1 MWNANVNS
9 KPLRLAAALA
19 LPFGAA
25 VVIAC
30 GPDFPLQVLNDRA
43 GTLKAT
49 PANSFAYEA
58 AHLARSS
65 DKLQANENDGAY
77 AAPGKLSAA
86 DAADAAFMT
95 PAQRA
100 QLKAV
105 RALKDGDAAYA
116 QGADLPPAVR
126 LYAAGAVDYLAA
138 GAARARAQKRF
149 QAVLDLPRDDGDKRA
164 VWAAYMLG
172 QSHAG
177 AMSGAGN
184 KPAEERAKAT
194 QAYTL
199 ARARAAAGAPDPNG
213 LAVASYGEQA
223 RVFLVKGATPC
234 GYLDFVNATPCADDV
249 PAADLKQ
256 AIHLYAEQAARNSD
270 SGVQSLRSIAAW
282 ALSDPERAQKL
293 IDDPLSQRLL
303 VSYALARVGDMNGDD
318 ASQPAEYDIWGGGY
332 GYVDAAR
339 GAKDAR
345 VNPVLPSLVAALE
358 KQGIALIADA
368 DRVAALAYRSG
379 YYDLAQTLAD
389 RQRSALGSWVRAKL
403 ALRKGDVAT
412 AAQAYAEASKAFPQ
426 NDASVEPASLGLIK
440 AEQSVLTLS
449 RGQYVEAF
457 DQLYNVTRAGQTRE
471 KEGSLSHPLYGD
483 YSGDTWYLAERVLT
497 VDELKTYVDAHV
509 PATPVPAPPQKLPAT
524 PDKPYYEW
532 LSAHPAQLSDYL
544 RRLLARRLVRE
555 GRVAD
560 ALPYFPDDQDLRYVD
575 VDENYYTDG
584 KRTLATWRYRATAK
598 EYGDALND
606 AKHAWR
612 AVTRAEAWYKAAT
625 LARRRGMEIMGY
637 EEAPD
642 YAGLGGMLAFGI
654 GRTEV
659 REYPHG
665 DTSKAPLVKTPEQRA
680 AADLPGPFV
689 TADERK
695 RYAASESKPNVRYHY
710 RNIAADY
717 IMKAADELPPRSQ
730 AFAAVL
736 CQGAGFVYYD
746 AALAPTLYRRYV
758 KQGAAVPFSADFGQ
772 NCVEPDFKAAGRFP
786 YVQAWKKTR
795 HWVATHRAL
804 GVALLVAL
812 LAGAAALGVIAARAI
827 KRHRSE
833 QKSGPKNAEAAQD

>member
-1 MWNANVNS
+1 MHI
-9 KPLRLAAALA
+9 KHLRIAVALA
-19 LPFGAA
+19 IPFSTAI
-25 VVIAC
+25 VIAC
-30 GPDFPLQVLNDRA
+30 GPDFPPQVLDDRA

-58 AHLARSS
+58 AHLVKPTDA
-65 DKLQANENDGAY
+65 LQANEGGGASD
-77 AAPGKLSAA
+77 PSGKP
-86 DAADAAFMT
+86 DAADAAFMN
-95 PAQRA
+95 PAQLA

-116 QGADLPPAVR
+116 QGIDLPPAVR

-138 GAARARAQKRF
+138 TDSGTRAQKRF
-149 QAVLDLPRDDGDKRA
+149 QAVLDLPDKADGDKRA

-184 KPAEERAKAT
+184 KPNEERA
-194 QAYTL
+194 QAIRAYAL
-199 ARARAAAGAPDPNG
+199 ARSRAVAGALDSSG

-223 RVFLVKGATPC
+223 RMFLVNGATMC
-234 GYLDFVNATPCADDV
+234 GYLDFVNAMPCADDV
-249 PAADLKQ
+249 AAADLKQ
-256 AIHLYAEQAARNSD
+256 AVRLYAEQAARNSN
-270 SGVQSLRSIAAW
+270 SGVQSLRIIAEW

-293 IDDPLSQRLL
+293 IDDPVAQRLL
-303 VSYALARVGDMNGDD
+303 VSYALARVGDMSGAD
-318 ASQPAEYDIWGGGY
+318 ATRPAEYEVSWGGY

-339 GAKDAR
+339 GGKDAK
-345 VNPVLPSLVAALE
+345 VNPVLPSLVAALQ
-358 KQGIALIADA
+358 KRGIANLADA

-379 YYDLAQTLAD
+379 MYDLAQTLAD
-389 RQRSALGSWVRAKL
+389 KQRSALSSWVRAKL
-403 ALRKGDVAT
+403 ALRKGDAAA

-426 NDASVEPASLGLIK
+426 NDASVEPASLGLIR
-440 AEQSVLTLS
+440 AEQSVLSLS

-457 DQLYNVTRAGQTRE
+457 DQLYKVTSASQARG
-471 KEGSLSHPLYGD
+471 KDDSLSHPLYSD

-509 PATPVPAPPQKLPAT
+509 PATPVPPPPQVLPST
-524 PDKPYYEW
+524 PDKPYYDW
-532 LSAHPAQLSDYL
+532 LSAHPAQQSDYL

-555 GRVAD
+555 GRVGD
-560 ALPYFPDDQDLRYVD
+560 ALPYFPDDQDWRYVD
-575 VDENYYTDG
+575 IDENYYTDG
-584 KRTLATWRYRATAK
+584 KRTLASWRYRATAK
-598 EYGDALND
+598 EYGDALDD

-659 REYPHG
+659 LEYPRG
-665 DTSKAPLVKTPEQRA
+665 DTGKAPLVKTPEQRA

-689 TADERK
+689 TDGERK
-695 RYAASESKPNVRYHY
+695 RYAASESKPNQRYHY
-710 RNIAADY
+710 RNIAVDY
-717 IMKAADELPPRSQ
+717 VMKSADELPARSQ

-736 CQGAGFVYYD
+736 CKGTGFVYYD
-746 AALAPTLYRRYV
+746 AALAPLPYRRYV
-758 KQGAAVPFSADFGQ
+758 KEGAAVPFSADFGQ
-772 NCVEPDFKAAGRFP
+772 NCAEPDFKAAGRFP

-795 HWVATHRAL
+795 HWVATHRGAAMVTAAAVL
-804 GVALLVAL
+804 IA
-812 LAGAAALGVIAARAI
+812 AAALAAGLVRRRRRAVE
-827 KRHRSE
+827 S
-833 QKSGPKNAEAAQD
+833 

>member
-1 MWNANVNS
+1 MNI
-9 KPLRLAAALA
+9 KHLRIAVALA
-19 LPFGAA
+19 IPFSAA

-30 GPDFPLQVLNDRA
+30 GPDFPLQVLDDRA

-58 AHLARSS
+58 AHLVKPGDA
-65 DKLQANENDGAY
+65 LLANESDSTSD
-77 AAPGKLSAA
+77 PSGKP

-95 PAQRA
+95 PVQLA

-116 QGADLPPAVR
+116 QGPDLPPAVR

-138 GAARARAQKRF
+138 ADAGTRARKRF
-149 QAVLDLPRDDGDKRA
+149 QAVLDLPKTDGDKRA

-177 AMSGAGN
+177 AITAAGN
-184 KPAEERAKAT
+184 KPGEERAKAIR
-194 QAYTL
+194 AYAL
-199 ARARAAAGAPDPNG
+199 ARSRAISGAPDPKG

-223 RVFLVKGATPC
+223 RVFLVGSTTMC
-234 GYLDFVNATPCADDV
+234 GYLDFVNAMPCADDV

-256 AIHLYAEQAARNSD
+256 AVRLYAEQAARNSN
-270 SGVQSLRSIAAW
+270 SGVQSLRIIAEW
-282 ALSDPERAQKL
+282 ALSDAGRAQKL
-293 IDDPLSQRLL
+293 IDDPIAQRLL
-303 VSYALARVGDMNGDD
+303 VGYALARVGDMSGADT
-318 ASQPAEYDIWGGGY
+318 SQPAEYDASWGGY
-332 GYVDAAR
+332 GYVDAGR
-339 GAKDAR
+339 GGKDVK
-345 VNPVLPSLVAALE
+345 VNPVLPSLVAALQ
-358 KQGIALIADA
+358 KRGIASIADA

-379 YYDLAQTLAD
+379 MYELAQTLAD
-389 RQRSALGSWVRAKL
+389 KQRSALASWVRAKL
-403 ALRKGDVAT
+403 ALRKGDVAA
-412 AAQAYAEASKAFPQ
+412 AAQAYAEAAKDFPQ
-426 NDASVEPASLGLIK
+426 NDASLEPASLGLIK

-457 DQLYNVTRAGQTRE
+457 DQLYKVTTASQTRG
-471 KEGSLSHPLYGD
+471 KNDSLSHPLYSD

-509 PATPVPAPPQKLPAT
+509 PATPVPAPPSILPAT
-524 PDKPYYEW
+524 PDKSYYDW
-532 LSAHPAQLSDYL
+532 ISAHPPQLSDYL

-584 KRTLATWRYRATAK
+584 KRTLAAWRYRATAK
-598 EYGDALND
+598 EYGGALND

-612 AVTRAEAWYKAAT
+612 AVTRAEAWYKAAI

-642 YAGLGGMLAFGI
+642 YAGLGGMLAFGM
-654 GRTEV
+654 GRMEV
-659 REYPHG
+659 REDPRG
-665 DTSKAPLVKTPEQRA
+665 DASKASLVKTPGQRA
-680 AADLPGPFV
+680 AVDLPGPFV
-689 TADERK
+689 TDEERK
-695 RYAASESKPNVRYHY
+695 RYAASESKPNQRYHY
-710 RNIAADY
+710 RNIAVDY
-717 IMKAADELPPRSQ
+717 IMKSADELPARSQ

-736 CQGAGFVYYD
+736 CQGTGFVYYD
-746 AALAPTLYRRYV
+746 AALAPVPYRRYV
-758 KQGAAVPFSADFGQ
+758 KEGAAVPFSADFGQ

-795 HWVATHRAL
+795 HWTATHRNAAI
-804 GVALLVAL
+804 V
-812 LAGAAALGVIAARAI
+812 AAALALIAAAAVVTGLVRRRRRSARAM
-827 KRHRSE
+827 
-833 QKSGPKNAEAAQD
+833 KS

>member
-1 MWNANVNS
+1 MWNANV
-9 KPLRLAAALA
+9 KIRHLRIAVALA
-19 LPFGAA
+19 LPLGAA

-30 GPDFPLQVLNDRA
+30 GPDFPLQVLDDRA

-58 AHLARSS
+58 SHLAQMAPGS
-65 DKLQANENDGAY
+65 DKLQANENENAY
-77 AAPGKLSAA
+77 APPDKLTAA
-86 DAADAAFMT
+86 DAVDATFMT

-138 GAARARAQKRF
+138 GDAGARAQKRF
-149 QAVLDLPRDDGDKRA
+149 QAVLDLSRADGDKRA

-177 AMSGAGN
+177 AMFGAGS
-184 KPAEERAKAT
+184 KPAEERTKAT
-194 QAYTL
+194 QAYAL
-199 ARARAAAGAPDPNG
+199 ARTRAAAGALDPNG

-223 RVFLVKGATPC
+223 RVFLANGAALC
-234 GYLDFVNATPCADDV
+234 GYTDFVNTTPCADGV

-256 AIHLYAEQAARNSD
+256 AIHLYAEQAAHNSD

-303 VSYALARVGDMNGDD
+303 VSYALARVGDVSGDNT
-318 ASQPAEYDIWGGGY
+318 SQPAEYNSYGDGY
-332 GYVDAAR
+332 GYADAAR
-339 GAKDAR
+339 GGKGIK
-345 VNPVLPSLVAALE
+345 VNPVLPSLVAALQ
-358 KQGIALIADA
+358 KQGITRIADA

-379 YYDLAQTLAD
+379 YYELAQTLAD
-389 RQRSALGSWVRAKL
+389 KQRSALSSWVRAKL
-403 ALRKGDVAT
+403 ALRKGDVAA

-426 NDASVEPASLGLIK
+426 TDASVEPASLGLIK

-457 DQLYNVTRAGQTRE
+457 DQLYNVTKASQARDKDVR
-471 KEGSLSHPLYGD
+471 LSHPLYSD

-497 VDELKTYVDAHV
+497 VDELKTYVDAHA
-509 PATPVPAPPQKLPAT
+509 PATPAPEAPQNFPTT
-524 PDKPYYEW
+524 PDKQYYEW
-532 LSAHPAQLSDYL
+532 LSAHPVQISDYL

-560 ALPYFPDDQDLRYVD
+560 ALPYFPDDKDMRYVPM
-575 VDENYYTDG
+575 EQNYTDG
-584 KRTLATWRYRATAK
+584 KSTLASWRYRATANA
-598 EYGDALND
+598 YGDARDD
-606 AKHAWR
+606 ARHAWR
-612 AVTRAEAWYKAAT
+612 AVNRAEAWYKAAT
-625 LARRRGMEIMGY
+625 LARQRGLEIMGY
-637 EEAPD
+637 EQAPD
-642 YAGLGGMLAFGI
+642 YAGMDGMLGFGP
-654 GRTEV
+654 GRNVMQE
-659 REYPHG
+659 PAG
-665 DTSKAPLVKTPEQRA
+665 DSGKKTDVAKTPEQRA
-680 AADLPGPFV
+680 AADLPGQFI
-689 TADERK
+689 TDDERK

-717 IMKAADELPPRSQ
+717 IMKSADDLPPRSQ

-736 CQGAGFVYYD
+736 CKGTGFVYYD
-746 AALAPTLYRRYV
+746 ATLAPALYRRYV

-795 HWVATHRAL
+795 HWAATHKTPA
-804 GVALLVAL
+804 VLVLAAL
-812 LAGAAALGVIAARAI
+812 LALVIGGGFALLRTRRRRAQVQ
-827 KRHRSE
+827 S
-833 QKSGPKNAEAAQD
+833 

>member
-1 MWNANVNS
+1 MWNANLNMNVNI
-9 KPLRLAAALA
+9 KHLRITAALA

-30 GPDFPLQVLNDRA
+30 GPEFPLQVLDDRA

-58 AHLARSS
+58 SHLAKSS
-65 DKLQANENDGAY
+65 DKLQANENENAY
-77 AAPGKLSAA
+77 AAPDKLTAA
-86 DAADAAFMT
+86 DAVDATFMT

-116 QGADLPPAVR
+116 QGVDLPPAVR

-138 GAARARAQKRF
+138 GDNSARAMKRF
-149 QAVLDLPRDDGDKRA
+149 QAVLDLPKADGDKRA

-177 AMSGAGN
+177 AMFGAGG

-194 QAYTL
+194 QAYAL
-199 ARARAAAGAPDPNG
+199 ARARATAGALDPNG

-223 RVFLVKGATPC
+223 RMFLANSTALC
-234 GYLDFVNATPCADDV
+234 GYTDFVNATPCADDI

-256 AIHLYAEQAARNSD
+256 AIHLYAEQAAHNSD

-282 ALSDPERAQKL
+282 ALSDTERAQKL
-293 IDDPLSQRLL
+293 IDDLLSQRLL
-303 VSYALARVGDMNGDD
+303 VSYALARVGDVSGDGT
-318 ASQPAEYDIWGGGY
+318 SQPAEYNTYGDGY
-332 GYVDAAR
+332 GYADAAR
-339 GAKDAR
+339 GGKGIK
-345 VNPVLPSLVAALE
+345 VNPVLPSLVAALQ
-358 KQGIALIADA
+358 KQGIARIADT

-379 YYDLAQTLAD
+379 YYELAQTLAD
-389 RQRSALGSWVRAKL
+389 KQRSALSSWVRAKL
-403 ALRKGDVAT
+403 ALRKGDVAG

-426 NDASVEPASLGLIK
+426 TDASVEPASLGLIK

-457 DQLYNVTRAGQTRE
+457 DQLYSVTKASQNRDGKDA
-471 KEGSLSHPLYGD
+471 SLSHPLYSD

-497 VDELKTYVDAHV
+497 VDELKTYVDAHA
-509 PATPVPAPPQKLPAT
+509 PATPVPAAPQNFPTT
-524 PDKPYYEW
+524 PDKQYYEW
-532 LSAHPAQLSDYL
+532 MSAHPQQISDYL

-560 ALPYFPDDQDLRYVD
+560 ALPYFPDDKDMRYAPM
-575 VDENYYTDG
+575 EQNYSDG
-584 KRTLATWRYRATAK
+584 KSALANWRYRATAK
-598 EYGDALND
+598 AYGDALDD
-606 AKHAWR
+606 AAHAWR
-612 AVTRAEAWYKAAT
+612 AVNRAKAWYEAAT
-625 LARRRGMEIMGY
+625 LARRRGLDIMGY
-637 EEAPD
+637 EQAPD
-642 YAGLGGMLAFGI
+642 YAGMDGMLGFGP
-654 GRTEV
+654 GRNVMQE
-659 REYPHG
+659 PAG
-665 DTSKAPLVKTPEQRA
+665 DTGKQSNTAKTAEQRA
-680 AADLPGPFV
+680 AADLPGQFI
-689 TADERK
+689 TDDERK
-695 RYAASESKPNVRYHY
+695 RYAASESKPNIRYHY

-717 IMKAADELPPRSQ
+717 IMKSADALPPRSQ

-746 AALAPTLYRRYV
+746 AALAPALYRRYV
-758 KQGAAVPFSADFGQ
+758 KEGAAVPFSADFGQ

-795 HWVATHRAL
+795 HWVATHRAVSL
-804 GVALLVAL
+804 ALLLVF
-812 LAGAAALGVIAARAI
+812 LACIGALGVVAV
-827 KRHRSE
+827 KRLRLRRP
-833 QKSGPKNAEAAQD
+833 GDAAAQD